1 MSLPSFQYAMYHS
14 LRRHDLTAHL
24 YAGFGRPSSTPSASV
39 LGLANLCTNSF
50 FYNEIISVLISV
62 LVFCF
67 NNYCTL

>member
-1 MSLPSFQYAMYHS
+1 MHIIYIYIYVYLYQTYIHMSLPSFQYAMYHS

-50 FYNEIISVLISV
+50 F
-62 LVFCF
+62 
-67 NNYCTL
+67 